1 MQQYCVSFGCLV
13 GSLLVFSLNW
23 SDNMQQSMLNR
34 GIERDHDMRQFAVH
48 KFSLDLYTLGFLNL
62 SSIDIWGLM
71 SFCCGGC
78 TVQC

>member
-34 GIERDHDMRQFAVH
+34 GIKHNHHMRQFAVH
-48 KFSLDLYTLGFLNL
+48 KFSLDLYRLEFLNL

-71 SFCCGGC
+71 SLCCGVY